1 MERNIVHYDL
11 ESYPIQI
18 KTDSKIGSRDY
29 IQLNVYSKINYI
41 GFINIQFHD
50 PMTYQVM
57 FCSGIKQFLT
67 PPPEESEKIWT
78 ITKNSTNLKISC
90 NKINVLNLN
99 FSGNYGNSSMCESNW
114 SQEVSSHKDTFL
126 PT

>member
-29 IQLNVYSKINYI
+29 IQLDVYSKINYI
-41 GFINIQFHD
+41 GFISIQFHD

-57 FCSGIKQFLT
+57 FCFGINKFLT
-67 PPPEESEKIWT
+67 PPPEESETIWT
-78 ITKNSTNLKISC
+78 ITKNST
-90 NKINVLNLN
+90 
-99 FSGNYGNSSMCESNW
+99 
-114 SQEVSSHKDTFL
+114 
-126 PT
+126 